1 MRQFNPTAN
10 HAARAVQA
18 WQILVGMAHNR
29 QTTTYKGLSEL
40 MYGKSAAGVLAQIL
54 GHIAFFCIDHD
65 LPPLTAIVVGK
76 GSGAPGDEI
85 PLKRTAIDEERE
97 KVYRYDWNNIYPPS
111 EKDLTKSASNTLKNS

>member
-18 WQILVGMAHNR
+18 WQILVCKAQNR
-29 QTTTYKGLSEL
+29 QTVTYKALSEI

-54 GHIAFFCIDHD
+54 GHIAFFCIDNK
-65 LPPLTAIVVGK
+65 LPALTSIVVGK

-85 PLKRTAIDEERE
+85 PIDPAAIDEERE
-97 KVYRYDWNNIYPPS
+97 KVYRRDWFNIYPPS
-111 EKDLTKSASNTLKNS
+111 ESDLHTAYSKHTN

>member
-1 MRQFNPTAN
+1 MRKFNPTAN

-18 WQILVGMAHNR
+18 WQILIGMAHNR

-54 GHIAFFCIDHD
+54 GHIAFYCIDND

-76 GSGAPGDEI
+76 GSGAPGGEI
-85 PLKRTAIDEERE
+85 PLERAAIDEERE
-97 KVYRYDWNNIYPPS
+97 KVYRYDWYDVYPAS
-111 EKDLTKSASNTLKNS
+111 EKELAKAASKPRKNS